1 MVSVSAFLLPVLVAV
16 AAAVL
21 FVHLVSKPRSGP
33 ELWIWWALAIVS
45 PWIVYVV
52 ADRVARRVLPLATLL
67 KMTLVFPDH
76 APSRLAV
83 ARRAGSTRGLA
94 RQLEQSQEVDAHD
107 DLSVAAE
114 RILALA
120 ASLSK
125 HDRMTRGHSERVR
138 ALTDLI
144 AEQIKLPPADRDRL
158 RWASLLHD
166 IGKLSVPASVLNKP
180 GKPDQDEW
188 QILLSHPI
196 EGKRLVAPLADWL
209 GHWAA
214 SVPEHHERYDGSGY
228 PLGLAGEQISI
239 GGRIVAVADT
249 YDAMTS
255 TRSYSRAATPAMA
268 RQELTACAGT
278 QFDPVVVRAFL
289 EASVGRLRVVG
300 GPLAWLG
307 ELFTLNGVPQLGQIV
322 GAAGSAITGLAA
334 VVGVGLALVVGAH
347 HPPVHNVAAG
357 ISPTLSARPRSPA
370 TRTDQPALPTNH
382 PALPTD
388 HPVVVSSRSEPTE
401 PTHAFSGD
409 PTSGGNP
416 GDPPPPAV
424 SVPPPPSGS
433 DPPATSP
440 VNPLAV
446 PGAPSGVSATAGNAA
461 ATVTW
466 PAPASDGGSAVTGYT
481 AVASDPTTPADG
493 GETCSWTTGPLTCT
507 VTGLTNGDSYSF
519 TVRATNSVGLGPS
532 SPASNPVTPA
542 TVPGAPSGVSAT
554 AGDAG
559 ATVTWAAPSSDGG
572 SEVTGYRVTTYAG
585 LVAEAVTTVGNV
597 TTDVVGGLTNGDA
610 YSFTVTAINGVG
622 LGATTDFSNTV
633 TPATVPGAPSSVS
646 ATGGDA
652 DATVTWTAPSSDGGS
667 PVTGYRV
674 TTYAGLVA
682 EAVTTVG
689 NVKTD
694 VVGGLTNGDTYSFT
708 VTAINGVGLGAT
720 TDFSNTVTPATVPGA
735 PSSVSATGGDADAT
749 VTWAAPS
756 SDGGSAVT
764 GYTLV
769 ASDSTTPANGGE
781 TCSWTTGPLSCTVT
795 SLTNGDSYSFT
806 VRATNSVGLGPSSPA
821 SNPVTPATVPGAPSS
836 VSATGGDAD
845 ATVTWAAPASDGG
858 SAVTGYRV
866 TTYAGLVAEAMTTV
880 GNVTTDVVG
889 GLTNGDTYSFTVTAI
904 NGVGLGATTD
914 FSNTVTPATVPGA
927 PSSVSATGGD
937 ADATVTWAAP
947 ASDGGSAVTGYTVV
961 ASDSTTP
968 ANGGETCSWTTG
980 PLTCTVTGLTNGD
993 TYSFTVW
1000 ATNSVGLGPS
1010 SPASSPVTPATV
1022 PGAPSGVSATAG
1034 DVSAIVTWT
1043 APASDGGS
1051 PVTGYTVVASDST
1064 TPANGGET
1072 CSWTTGPLT
1081 CTVTGLTNGDTYS
1094 FAVGATNSVG
1104 LGPASPG
1111 SNTVTPATV
1120 PGAPSG
1126 VSATAG
1132 NADATV
1138 TWTAPASDG
1147 GSAVTGYTV
1156 VASDSTTPANGGET
1170 CSWTAGP
1177 LTCMVTGL
1185 TNGDTYSFTVWA
1197 LNGIGLGPSSPGSN
1211 PVTPLTVPGPPSG
1224 VSATA
1229 GDVSATVTWTAPASD
1244 GGSAVTGYTV
1254 VASDST
1260 TPANGG
1266 ETCSWTTGPLTC
1278 TVTGLTNGD
1287 SYSFTATA
1295 VSAVG
1300 QGATSTTSNAVIPGT
1315 VPDPPTI
1322 SLATPGIA
1330 SAMITWIPPISD
1342 GGAPVTSYTV
1352 VAGDVTMPANG
1363 GQTCTWTAGPL
1374 TCTVTGLTA
1383 GDVYVLGVSATND
1396 VGTSTTVISGLITP
1410 LP

>member
-1 MVSVSAFLLPVLVAV
+1 M
-16 AAAVL
+16 L

-45 PWIVYVV
+45 PWVVYIV
-52 ADRVARRVLPLATLL
+52 ADRVARRVLPLVALL

-76 APSRLAV
+76 APSRLAI

-107 DLSVAAE
+107 DLSMAAE

-180 GKPDQDEW
+180 GKPDEDEW

-268 RQELTACAGT
+268 RQELTACAGA

-322 GAAGSAITGLAA
+322 GAAGSAITGVAA

-347 HPPVHNVAAG
+347 HPPVHAVAAG
-357 ISPTLSARPRSPA
+357 ISPARSARPQSPA
-370 TRTDQPALPTNH
+370 TRTDQPALS
-382 PALPTD
+382 AD
-388 HPVVVSSRSEPTE
+388 RPVVVSNRSDPPKPPPT
-401 PTHAFSGD
+401 FSGD
-409 PTSGGNP
+409 PAGGGNP
-416 GDPPPPAV
+416 ADPPPAAV

-446 PGAPSGVSATAGNAA
+446 PGAPSGVSATAGDAS
-461 ATVTW
+461 ATVAW
-466 PAPASDGGSAVTGYT
+466 AAPASDGGSPVTGYM
-481 AVASDPTTPADG
+481 VLASDPTTPVGG
-493 GETCSWTTGPLTCT
+493 GETCGWTTGPLTCA
-507 VTGLTNGDSYSF
+507 VTGLTNGDTYSF

-532 SPASNPVTPA
+532 SPASDPVTPL
-542 TVPGAPSGVSAT
+542 TVPGEPSGVSAA
-554 AGDAG
+554 AGNAD
-559 ATVTWAAPSSDGG
+559 ATVTWGAPTSDGG
-572 SEVTGYRVTTYAG
+572 SPVTGYRVTTYVG

-597 TTDVVGGLTNGDA
+597 TTDVVGGLTDGDT
-610 YSFTVTAINGVG
+610 YSFTVTAINAVG
-622 LGATTDFSNTV
+622 LGPTTDFSNAV
-633 TPATVPGAPSSVS
+633 TPATVPGAPSGLS
-646 ATGGDA
+646 AAAGNA
-652 DATVTWTAPSSDGGS
+652 DATVTWTAPASDGGS
-667 PVTGYRV
+667 AVTGYRV
-674 TTYAGLVA
+674 TTYVGLVA

-689 NVKTD
+689 NVTTD
-694 VVGGLTNGDTYSFT
+694 VVGGLTDGDTYSFT
-708 VTAINGVGLGAT
+708 VTAINGVGLGPT
-720 TDFSNTVTPATVPGA
+720 TDFSNTVTPATLPGAPSGLSAAAGNADATVTWTAPASDGGSAVTGYTVVARDSTTPAGGGETCSWTAGPLTCTLTGLTNGDTYSFTVRAANSVGLGPSSPDSNTVTPATVPGA
-735 PSSVSATGGDADAT
+735 PS
-749 VTWAAPS
+749 
-756 SDGGSAVT
+756 
-764 GYTLV
+764 
-769 ASDSTTPANGGE
+769 
-781 TCSWTTGPLSCTVT
+781 
-795 SLTNGDSYSFT
+795 
-806 VRATNSVGLGPSSPA
+806 GL
-821 SNPVTPATVPGAPSS
+821 
-836 VSATGGDAD
+836 SATGGDAD

-866 TTYAGLVAEAMTTV
+866 TTYVGLVAEAVTTV

-889 GLTNGDTYSFTVTAI
+889 GLTDGDTYSFTVTAI
-904 NGVGLGATTD
+904 NAVGLGPTTD
-914 FSNTVTPATVPGA
+914 FSNAVTPATVPGAPSGLSAAAGNADATVTWEAPASDGGSAVTGYTVVASDSTTPANGGETCSWTAGPLTCTLTGLTNGDTYSFTVWAANSVGLGPSSPASNTVTPATVPGA
-927 PSSVSATGGD
+927 PSGASATAGDVSATV
-937 ADATVTWAAP
+937 AWTAP
-947 ASDGGSAVTGYTVV
+947 ASDGGSPVTGYTVV

-993 TYSFTVW
+993 TYSFTVR
-1000 ATNSVGLGPS
+1000 AINGIGLGPS
-1010 SPASSPVTPATV
+1010 SPGSNTVTPGTV
-1022 PGAPSGVSATAG
+1022 PGVPSGVSATAG
-1034 DVSAIVTWT
+1034 NADATVTWT

-1094 FAVGATNSVG
+1094 FTVWAINGIG
-1104 LGPASPG
+1104 LGPSSPASNP
-1111 SNTVTPATV
+1111 VTPLTV

-1126 VSATAG
+1126 VSAAAG
-1132 NADATV
+1132 DVSATV

-1147 GSAVTGYTV
+1147 GSPVTGYTV
-1156 VASDSTTPANGGET
+1156 VASDSTTPANGGE
-1170 CSWTAGP
+1170 
-1177 LTCMVTGL
+1177 
-1185 TNGDTYSFTVWA
+1185 
-1197 LNGIGLGPSSPGSN
+1197 I
-1211 PVTPLTVPGPPSG
+1211 
-1224 VSATA
+1224 
-1229 GDVSATVTWTAPASD
+1229 
-1244 GGSAVTGYTV
+1244 
-1254 VASDST
+1254 
-1260 TPANGG
+1260 
-1266 ETCSWTTGPLTC
+1266 CSWTTGPLTC
-1278 TVTGLTNGD
+1278 TVTGLNNGD
-1287 SYSFTATA
+1287 TYSFTVAA

-1300 QGATSTTSNAVIPGT
+1300 EGPASTVSNAVIPGT
-1315 VPDPPTI
+1315 APDPPTI
-1322 SLATPGIA
+1322 SLATPGVS

-1352 VAGDVTMPANG
+1352 VAGDVTTPANG
-1363 GQTCTWTAGPL
+1363 GQTCTWTSGPL

-1396 VGTSTTVISGLITP
+1396 VGSSTTVISGLITP